1 MPMPSAYETRSE
13 AFFRLYE
20 GETPQEIQTLLTR
33 WIPKGSRVL
42 ELGCGSGRD
51 ARFMSGLDAI
61 VEATDGSGP
70 LLKLAEA
77 RAQALLGAESPSFSL
92 LCLLPALPSPCFA
105 FSLLCLPPDKASE
118 DALFARLPRFDAVYT
133 CGVLQHLSD
142 HELYEGACFMERA
155 VTDKGTL
162 IVVVPLD
169 HKGDPDRK
177 TFLRDSLDYATL
189 FERMGFRLA
198 SQEIRDGVGSPGHEC
213 R

>member
-1 MPMPSAYETRSE
+1 
-13 AFFRLYE
+13 
-20 GETPQEIQTLLTR
+20 
-33 WIPKGSRVL
+33 
-42 ELGCGSGRD
+42 
-51 ARFMSGLDAI
+51 MSG
-61 VEATDGSGP
+61 
-70 LLKLAEA
+70 
-77 RAQALLGAESPSFSL
+77 LGAESPSFSL
-92 LCLLPALPSPCFA
+92 LCL
-105 FSLLCLPPDKASE
+105 PPDKGSE

-189 FERMGFRLA
+189 FERMGFRLT

>member
-42 ELGCGSGRD
+42 ELACGSSRD
-51 ARFMSGLDAI
+51 ARFMAG
-61 VEATDGSGP
+61 
-70 LLKLAEA
+70 
-77 RAQALLGAESPSFSL
+77 LGAESPSFSL
-92 LCLLPALPSPCFA
+92 LCL
-105 FSLLCLPPDKASE
+105 PPDKGSE

>member
-42 ELGCGSGRD
+42 ELAFGSSRD
-51 ARFMSGLDAI
+51 ARFMSGLGAI

-92 LCLLPALPSPCFA
+92 LCL
-105 FSLLCLPPDKASE
+105 PPDKGSE

-162 IVVVPLD
+162 IVAVPLD
-169 HKGDPDRK
+169 HKGEDLLAR
-177 TFLRDSLDYATL
+177 FARLCHALRTHGLSAGLAGNPGRRRL
-189 FERMGFRLA
+189 SRSRVQMSVLRFSSRLA
-198 SQEIRDGVGSPGHEC
+198 KRAEQQTI
-213 R
+213 

>member
-1 MPMPSAYETRSE
+1 
-13 AFFRLYE
+13 
-20 GETPQEIQTLLTR
+20 
-33 WIPKGSRVL
+33 
-42 ELGCGSGRD
+42 
-51 ARFMSGLDAI
+51 MSGLGAI
-61 VEATDGSGP
+61 VEATDGSRP

-77 RAQALLGAESPSFSL
+77 RAQALL
-92 LCLLPALPSPCFA
+92 
-105 FSLLCLPPDKASE
+105 CLPPDKGSE

>member
-42 ELGCGSGRD
+42 ELACGSSRD
-51 ARFMSGLDAI
+51 ARFMSGLGAI

-92 LCLLPALPSPCFA
+92 LCL
-105 FSLLCLPPDKASE
+105 PPDKGSE

-169 HKGDPDRK
+169 HKGDPDRQ
-177 TFLRDSLDYATL
+177 
-189 FERMGFRLA
+189 G
-198 SQEIRDGVGSPGHEC
+198 
-213 R
+213 

>member
-33 WIPKGSRVL
+33 WIPKGGRVL
-42 ELGCGSGRD
+42 ELACGSSRD
-51 ARFMSGLDAI
+51 ARFMSGLGAI

-92 LCLLPALPSPCFA
+92 LCL
-105 FSLLCLPPDKASE
+105 PPDKGSE

-169 HKGDPDRK
+169 HKGNPDRK

>member
-92 LCLLPALPSPCFA
+92 LCLPLPKTHYSPVSPALTPSTPAEF
-105 FSLLCLPPDKASE
+105 FSICPTMNSMKPHASWSVRSRTR
-118 DALFARLPRFDAVYT
+118 AR
-133 CGVLQHLSD
+133 
-142 HELYEGACFMERA
+142 
-155 VTDKGTL
+155 
-162 IVVVPLD
+162 
-169 HKGDPDRK
+169 
-177 TFLRDSLDYATL
+177 
-189 FERMGFRLA
+189 
-198 SQEIRDGVGSPGHEC
+198 
-213 R
+213 

>member
-42 ELGCGSGRD
+42 ELACGSSRD
-51 ARFMSGLDAI
+51 ARFMSGLGAI

-92 LCLLPALPSPCFA
+92 LCLLPTRVPKTHYSPVSPALTPSTPAEF
-105 FSLLCLPPDKASE
+105 FSICPTMNSMKAHASWSV
-118 DALFARLPRFDAVYT
+118 LSRTRAR
-133 CGVLQHLSD
+133 
-142 HELYEGACFMERA
+142 
-155 VTDKGTL
+155 
-162 IVVVPLD
+162 
-169 HKGDPDRK
+169 
-177 TFLRDSLDYATL
+177 
-189 FERMGFRLA
+189 
-198 SQEIRDGVGSPGHEC
+198 
-213 R
+213 